1 MAGRDYRDVCFHYG
15 INRYEIASVLEKER
29 DGPSRALID
38 RLATSHVQLTIAD
51 FVSVVR
57 NVAKRGDVAKLL
69 EEYDSQRE

>member
-1 MAGRDYRDVCFHYG
+1 MSVFTMASIVMRLPQFWR
-15 INRYEIASVLEKER
+15 IKER